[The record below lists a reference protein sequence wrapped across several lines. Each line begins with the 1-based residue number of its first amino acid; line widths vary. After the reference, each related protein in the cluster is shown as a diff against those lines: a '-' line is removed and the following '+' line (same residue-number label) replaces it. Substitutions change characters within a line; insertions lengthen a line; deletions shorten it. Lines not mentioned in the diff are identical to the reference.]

1 MRKSSCFKQ
10 LFKTTLWVTSIC
22 LFATIAQAAPN
33 DMPTEISTIKT
44 GTEGYIKGLCWLIGS
59 GSAAVGTWKFVQTQ
73 SLQAATLAGAVT
85 VLAFKFPAWV
95 IAAAVI

>member
-1 MRKSSCFKQ
+1 MQKSTVFKQ
-10 LFKTTLWVTSIC
+10 IFKTALWITGFC
-22 LFATIAQAAPN
+22 LFATILQAAPN

-95 IAAAVI
+95 IAAATI